1 MSTHS
6 SNHVV
11 WRCYVK
17 ARLTTESPLIIGS
30 GEDQI
35 ADVQCQRDGNGRF
48 LIPGTSIAGKL
59 RALAKA
65 SPQSGG
71 FVERAFGESK
81 DNGRQSMLIFSDA
94 PLIGNDG
101 RSSVR
106 DSVRL
111 KDETKTAADTGKFD
125 YETIDPGQSFEFRMQ
140 AVLREKNGA
149 SDRAAME
156 SLVAGLLAAM
166 NSGTF
171 SLGAKT
177 NRGFG
182 KLSLSDVKTAEF
194 DFSDAAT
201 KTERAQKWLDWEKN
215 GQPDEGYSDFDPK
228 KLREAPSLGPEYIT
242 VAARFKLPA
251 GLLIRSYSADPAAP
265 DVAPVAIDP
274 SGTKKGDGIPV
285 VPGTSW
291 SGVLRHSLRHIAR
304 DMGALQP
311 MEALTNA
318 LFGRVIVDNER
329 ETHRKRMQG
338 QSEKS
343 GFASNIVI
351 EESRLEGSHCLNY
364 TRNAI
369 DRFTGGVV
377 ESKLFT
383 ERLAV
388 GGSLGL
394 KCLIRKTFYEDDS
407 LPAGLSPAVC
417 VGALFLA
424 LMDIGNGIEP
434 VGGATSVG
442 RGILR
447 LEELSIDGSV
457 ILRSDG
463 GDDSILPTEEM
474 RPYLKAAAQFLQR
487 GNV

>member
-35 ADVQCQRDGNGRF
+35 ADVQCQRDGDDRF

-65 SPQSGG
+65 SPLSGE
-71 FVERAFGESK
+71 FVERAFGEK
-81 DNGRQSMLIFSDA
+81 KNDGRQSMLIFSDA

-125 YETIDPGQSFEFRMQ
+125 YETVDPGQSFEFRMQ
-140 AVLREKNGA
+140 AVLREGNGA

-194 DFSDAAT
+194 DFSDSAT
-201 KTERAQKWLDWEKN
+201 KTERAREWLAWEKN
-215 GQPDEGYSDFDPK
+215 GQPDEGYSDFGPQ
-228 KLREAPSLGPEYIT
+228 KLREAPSLGPEYMT

-251 GLLIRSYSADPAAP
+251 AMLIRAYSADPAAP
-265 DVAPVAIDP
+265 DVAPMAIHP
-274 SGTKKGDGIPV
+274 RGTEKGDGIPV

-329 ETHRKRMQG
+329 DTHRKRMQG
-338 QSEKS
+338 QREKS
-343 GFASNIVI
+343 SFASNIVI

-407 LPAGLSPAVC
+407 LPAGLSPEAC
-417 VGALFLA
+417 AGALLLA
-424 LMDIGNGIEP
+424 LLDIGNGIEP
-434 VGGATSVG
+434 VGGSTSVG

-447 LEELSIDGSV
+447 LEELSVDGSV
-457 ILRSDG
+457 ILRSDDG
-463 GDDSILPTEEM
+463 GDSILPTEEM
-474 RPYLKAAAQFLQR
+474 HPYLKAAAQFLQR